1 MRVLANAPAQ
11 GFRGRPRLS
20 RVVADV
26 FDLGAARTAPQN
38 DFGPMADQHHGETL
52 LRIRPYVASPSGT
65 LGSVRDLRLLGYRF
79 GGQLARTPPRPSRR
93 RPPVQMIACV
103 PPNQTGSAG
112 WSEGHNNSAPL
123 TKRRTSLRLLPS
135 PWGYSPQLFGGWWHC
150 SIIASTASIHGC
162 LTGSV
167 TAPPGG
173 ALDRRRSGD
182 HKETL
187 SQRTDGYQEPAG
199 PRRARAKRS
208 VSCRWLRMVKKDA

>member
-1 MRVLANAPAQ
+1 MISAPHVPHRRTISGPWQISKIGLTSPHHQEHA
-11 GFRGRPRLS
+11 GR
-20 RVVADV
+20 
-26 FDLGAARTAPQN
+26 T
-38 DFGPMADQHHGETL
+38 ET
-52 LRIRPYVASPSGT
+52 
-65 LGSVRDLRLLGYRF
+65 LRLLGYRF

-123 TKRRTSLRLLPS
+123 TKRRTLLRLLPS
-135 PWGYSPQLFGGWWHC
+135 PWDYSPQLFGGWWHC

-187 SQRTDGYQEPAG
+187 SQRTDGYQEAHRAEKG
-199 PRRARAKRS
+199 VRREVCVLPLAPK
-208 VSCRWLRMVKKDA
+208 VKKDA